1 MMVLASTM
9 RRRGVNKQM
18 NNKKRSRNNNNS
30 NSNWEEDGSGVR
42 RGRSKTTTRMSV
54 VSLAAIIASLT
65 IIMSSP
71 TTIQPA
77 FAHAES
83 ILTINI
89 DDQEERGIVLVVG
102 HSNEPAYGAKP
113 GIHDGLHGLEVSLS
127 DNATGLPIGDA
138 QLKADKYYFT
148 DLQSFNTATSID
160 DADQI
165 EQGADVRAVFGETGR
180 YESRQLIADGIYGY
194 RIYGNVSYFG
204 AGNVTIDS
212 TIFCT
217 ASAADGEQADTTK
230 FNSEGWSGSFGC
242 PQDIDTI
249 AFPTNNTA
257 LEGITSQ

>member
-1 MMVLASTM
+1 M
-9 RRRGVNKQM
+9 
-18 NNKKRSRNNNNS
+18 NNNN
-30 NSNWEEDGSGVR
+30 NNWKQLREAER
-42 RGRSKTTTRMSV
+42 RERRTRISIIPM
-54 VSLAAIIASLT
+54 AAIIASLT
-65 IIMSSP
+65 IVMTSP
-71 TTIQPA
+71 TTIQSV
-77 FAHAES
+77 FAHAET
-83 ILTINI
+83 ILTISI
-89 DDQEERGIVLVVG
+89 DDQEARGIVLVVG

-138 QLKADKYYFT
+138 QLKADKYYFR
-148 DLQSFNTATSID
+148 DLQSFNSATTVE

-165 EQGADVRAVFGETGR
+165 QQGSDVGAVFGESGR

-212 TIFCT
+212 TVFCT
-217 ASAADGEQADTTK
+217 ASDANGDQADTTK

-257 LEGITSQ
+257 LERMTS